1 MHFWKNYK
9 KGKFLTLQ
17 NFPPKNQ
24 SKRIKWCEIKGENII
39 KWKIFSEQTNKR
51 KTQRNLLKHKI
62 QNLLANFPFEK
73 LLYKNQQKFS
83 RPQLRK

>member
-39 KWKIFSEQTNKR
+39 QWKIFSEQIKG
-51 KTQRNLLKHKI
+51 KHNEI
-62 QNLLANFPFEK
+62 
-73 LLYKNQQKFS
+73 Y
-83 RPQLRK
+83 